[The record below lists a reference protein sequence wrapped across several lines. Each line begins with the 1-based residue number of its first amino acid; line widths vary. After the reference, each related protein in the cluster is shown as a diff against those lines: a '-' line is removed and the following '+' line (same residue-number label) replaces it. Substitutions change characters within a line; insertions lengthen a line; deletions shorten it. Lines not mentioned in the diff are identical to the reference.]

1 VPPHRMTPLKDKWL
15 EIQKPIVEHMLLQVR
30 MNVKLRSVEL
40 RTSEA
45 TQETQALQKA
55 ADFVKAFLLGF
66 DISDG
71 SCQPN
76 RSCSFSRAD
85 PTCLQPSHCCDST
98 TFSWRLLKLK
108 T

>member
-1 VPPHRMTPLKDKWL
+1 MPPHRMTPLKDKWL

-40 RTSEA
+40 RTSES

-66 DISDG
+66 DVSDG
-71 SCQPN
+71 DS
-76 RSCSFSRAD
+76 SRTRTHARTRTHSL
-85 PTCLQPSHCCDST
+85 PHSHRAAAPRRPLPRD
-98 TFSWRLLKLK
+98 F
-108 T
+108 

>member
-1 VPPHRMTPLKDKWL
+1 MPPHRMTPLKDKWL

-40 RTSEA
+40 RTSDA

-66 DISDG
+66 DVSDG
-71 SCQPN
+71 SCQ
-76 RSCSFSRAD
+76 A
-85 PTCLQPSHCCDST
+85 
-98 TFSWRLLKLK
+98 LLLLL
-108 T
+108 TR

>member
-1 VPPHRMTPLKDKWL
+1 MTPLKDKWL

-40 RTSEA
+40 RTSEL

-66 DISDG
+66 DVSDG
-71 SCQPN
+71 ESPA
-76 RSCSFSRAD
+76 RPAFPPAH
-85 PTCLQPSHCCDST
+85 LAPSHRAAATGRSLFRD
-98 TFSWRLLKLK
+98 F
-108 T
+108 

>member
-15 EIQKPIVEHMLLQVR
+15 DIHKPIVEHMLLQVR
-30 MNVKLRSVEL
+30 MNVKLRCVEL

-66 DISDG
+66 DVSDG
-71 SCQPN
+71 
-76 RSCSFSRAD
+76 D
-85 PTCLQPSHCCDST
+85 
-98 TFSWRLLKLK
+98 
-108 T
+108 